1 MIQLRQK
8 GDYMAIVLKGNI
20 NVFEQIVNNY
30 KKLISTGVLKDGEF
44 LPSCRELAKELGVNP
59 NTVAKAYKRLEDDG
73 YATSVL
79 KKGYYVSYG
88 KDNSKSIDNFKEHL
102 AKLKSEG
109 ITLDEINN
117 AINDIYGS
125 DKK

>member
-59 NTVAKAYKRLEDDG
+59 NTVAKAYKKLEDDG

-88 KDNSKSIDNFKEHL
+88 KDNSKSIDDFKEHL

>member
-44 LPSCRELAKELGVNP
+44 IPSCSELAKELGVNP

-88 KDNSKSIDNFKEHL
+88 KDNSKSIDDFKEHL

>member
-44 LPSCRELAKELGVNP
+44 LPSCIELAKELGVNP

-88 KDNSKSIDNFKEHL
+88 KDNSKSIDDFKEHL
-102 AKLKSEG
+102 VKLKSEG

>member
-109 ITLDEINN
+109 ITLEEINN

>member
-88 KDNSKSIDNFKEHL
+88 KDNSKSIDDFKEHL

>member
-1 MIQLRQK
+1 
-8 GDYMAIVLKGNI
+8 MAIVLKGNI

>member
-1 MIQLRQK
+1 MTEK
-8 GDYMAIVLKGNI
+8 EFDVLTILESHK
-20 NVFEQIVNNY
+20 EKQ
-30 KKLISTGVLKDGEF
+30 SQ
-44 LPSCRELAKELGVNP
+44 RELAKELGVNP

-88 KDNSKSIDNFKEHL
+88 KDNSKSIDDFKEHL
-102 AKLKSEG
+102 VKLKSEG